1 MSLKLRLLFGPL
13 AAVIFVLGVALLPLM
28 VPNYSSIHQ
37 TVSEIGE
44 VGSPARIPFSAMLC
58 SVGLCV
64 LIFASG
70 VRDVAIASNRSRVVA
85 YLTAY
90 MAIPSV
96 GIGIFAFP
104 HPLHNIFGISEVIG
118 YHAPLALAL
127 TWRKDP
133 GARSLVW
140 FSWIVTFAIWVA
152 LGLNMSGMF
161 RDGIVWAHVKPVIGL
176 AQRALFGS
184 WFVWS
189 AVLALVLIR
198 KKPLGGLHEAAG
210 AAVGGM

>member
-1 MSLKLRLLFGPL
+1 MSLNLRLLFGPL
-13 AAVIFVLGVALLPLM
+13 AAIIFVFGVALLPLM
-28 VPNYSSIHQ
+28 VPNYSFVHQ

-44 VGSPARIPFSAMLC
+44 VGSPARIAFTVMLC

-70 VRDVAIASNRSRVVA
+70 VRDVAIASGRPRVAA

-104 HPLHNIFGISEVIG
+104 HPLHNVFGISEVIG

-127 TWRKDP
+127 SWRKDP
-133 GARSLVW
+133 SARSLVR

-152 LGLNMSGMF
+152 LGLNMSAIA
-161 RDGIVWAHVKPVIGL
+161 RDGVVWAHVKPVIGL
-176 AQRALFGS
+176 AQRALFAS
-184 WFVWS
+184 WFLWS
-189 AVLALVLIR
+189 AVVGSVLIQR
-198 KKPLGGLHEAAG
+198 PKGGPS
-210 AAVGGM
+210 GGKA